1 MTVGLVLRRELLL
14 GRHALFQGSLGAATG
29 AAQTPDGSSLR
40 AQRVGQRREHRME
53 WLPRP
58 GNDPQGP
65 PATTVGSWVRQM
77 QRGTENQSG

>member
-1 MTVGLVLRRELLL
+1 M
-14 GRHALFQGSLGAATG
+14 G

-53 WLPRP
+53 CLRL
-58 GNDPQGP
+58 GEVVHKVYP
-65 PATTVGSWVRQM
+65 PTMVGSWVRQM